1 MLNNQLA
8 SFAASGQ
15 LSKQKPKPKPTLVD
29 VEIAGKTVEMEIP
42 LQPNDPNF
50 TKEID
55 KRARAIERDM
65 FKKKIITKMVG
76 ASNIKG
82 EELRKQA
89 AARRAKGDI
98 QGASDLLGQRANLLA
113 TGQDQKPQSD
123 KVGSTSVVGNL
134 PPVLG
139 VPLTI
144 ASKALNTKEAK
155 AVKKTVGDAF
165 AKAGTASAVANL
177 GAGAALGKMAGLAIQ
192 GAGKMTGRDIP
203 VMASA
208 AEQVVSKSVPLAS
221 REGVK
226 MLNPLESSIV
236 ELASNPDQYLARI
249 DQESNKAK
257 QGDALSAVTY
267 ALLVGG
273 PVLDVLGGVGGAA
286 SIVERLT
293 AKIGKKA
300 TEKAAVMAARFAE
313 QVPDID
319 ALGAQFRPLKPG
331 QSTRGVN
338 VSFRQPARAAE
349 PVPASVPDASPV
361 ETLAR
366 IANDEPVLALPARSQ
381 FSQEVD
387 ELRRVAEQPPV
398 APARAPEVVQP
409 APVAQVANDPID
421 TLARIASDEPIPTS
435 QVSQPQPRPEPYTP
449 TTPSNDKWETA
460 LDVAAQDYH
469 WDFNKVRP
477 EDERLLRA
485 LANREGFDLPPID
498 SEDFLYVWD
507 DFRDTVQRRQYQ
519 SQIDPMDVS
528 ADVAKELAEVVRT
541 RGKRNRFLEVRKNS
555 QNLWRSTGGRQ
566 MSWIRLEDL
575 PEEYHSRAIENA
587 RNYVDGKRFIAG
599 DVYKSFISRGGGN
612 RESVS
617 IYNGDEVLFREIS
630 ERGLTPD
637 ELSANAS
644 KVWIPKQ
651 AVVDIYENARS
662 TIREKKAIGKSEATA
677 TRGDLLQAIE
687 HYNPR
692 TTTPANVPKATDKK
706 VPPTVAPESAVK
718 PKFVEDAQNIVNA
731 FEKSSGVKKG
741 RQRGSAIDPLE
752 STKYLVAK
760 AVVTAYDGTEK
771 AVRVVRRLV
780 KELGYGKDIERAALA
795 DLEKYRNQLG
805 DMFDD
810 RPAAPSRGAKVTPAK
825 AVTEKPTPAQRQAPA
840 KQGQAQAQ
848 KAVPEP
854 GVNTGIKNAVQET
867 EIEQGLIRSASPKFG
882 KTQDQIKASIEGAR
896 GRTDYDQVAEQISK
910 GESFNTNAFAVAMQ
924 GDRVKR
930 SNIVAASNAHADA
943 IARNAPQEEIDSLK
957 RAFDAALDDRQAYL
971 DKIQKGKSEWS
982 NIGRTLAQEVE
993 VDTGNVADVLQFAQ
1007 AKKGSKLTSQEVDEL
1022 RKLVDDTTKQKT
1034 EIEAKIAELETKI
1047 GQKDTEIATLK
1058 QQAEEAFSLTL
1069 REPKGRSTRQSPS
1082 VRARTR
1088 QEAIAVFKAAN
1099 EKLAKAQ
1106 LSKLGAA
1113 PDITAYAEYIK
1124 EIAPAVTTLVKSY
1137 IDEGIDVLDSVVR
1150 KVLDDF
1156 NKEGLPIKE
1165 DDILEIIAGKHTEQK
1180 PLAER
1185 TKTILRFR
1193 AEAKKIVDADVIKAR
1208 KAEVEAKKIANAE
1221 ARKKAQLEARKKT
1234 EAARAVQRAEMQAWR
1249 NQERAMKRAEM
1260 ERIRN
1265 AIREGRQITNKE
1277 RADYVRWWRTELRNI
1292 SEAERAEF
1300 RAWQKEQR
1308 AQDRLNKQV
1317 GREYDKAR
1325 RQQENADASDY
1336 IDWWKQK
1343 LDEQGVK
1350 TEREEYISWWNQ
1362 QEPAKAEE
1370 IRRMVEGAKE
1380 RTSRRIGELQGQ
1392 LETGQFPEKR
1402 VRKSKEAEDA
1412 DVELYRLRIK
1422 KKMLEDQV
1430 KAAIEAKKP
1439 QSGASKVGAILT
1451 EVKLANPA
1459 SRILDV
1465 VSNIARATGYFGG
1478 NVPRSVMDAGIA
1490 KLTKGV
1496 QVESVITPERLRRI
1510 IARSKERAKMEFEMI
1525 RKSQDRDT
1533 LKKFG
1538 TIQGPFSKAAGMGD
1552 VPFRSIYFETA
1563 VDQGA
1568 EAMARKALGE
1578 KAPKAQV
1585 ADFRDQII
1593 RDLEQYPELEAAAHE
1608 FSLYMT
1614 YNGNNWVSDIGGYIK
1629 RVALRGNEP
1638 AGVVYDELIGRFGR
1652 VITNVATDQVNR
1664 TPVGAVRGL
1673 TKILKDPKVI
1683 DPKTRLEAIEL
1694 IGKGLIGTAFAYLG
1708 LKAAEK
1714 IPGQVNGERQKYVD
1728 YGDLGKV
1735 GGPLGPF
1742 LLGATIGKAMKLSD
1756 SQRDPL
1762 IARSLLNMP
1771 FETPFASNIKDL
1783 LGVAGGAM
1791 DFRQFAARKITNTVI
1806 PGGVRDLAERTDVA
1820 PGSSLMEQLFNTG
1833 KSIEREKYPKEKTRE
1848 FVRGKG
1854 MQNKEK
1860 TTNDFGKIIQGE
1872 FKSKIPGLRQQLPK
1886 KK

>member
-1 MLNNQLA
+1 MSMSDVFRDVARKAVDANAKANPPMLT
-8 SFAASGQ
+8 
-15 LSKQKPKPKPTLVD
+15 QKDIDRLVPKPKESRVRIKLSD
-29 VEIAGKTVEMEIP
+29 GR
-42 LQPNDPNF
+42 F
-50 TKEID
+50 
-55 KRARAIERDM
+55 ARAKIMGSPEDADFGDKVDAAKRDIEDHLGLNKQSARVAQPAPAKQPIRGGSEAILGGTIFDPSRKPQTPQQPQRKPTPKEEAEQATRNVLKTKSGPEFRQAVKKQGDAINRAAM
-65 FKKKIITKMVG
+65 ADVRPSREGDPSLVGDEGIGSVAKKLGGKDPFKQFQQVVG
-76 ASNIKG
+76 T
-82 EELRKQA
+82 
-89 AARRAKGDI
+89 AARTVGGAVSPALKLDNAK
-98 QGASDLLGQRANLLA
+98 
-113 TGQDQKPQSD
+113 DQKILD
-123 KVGSTSVVGNL
+123 TATAEL
-134 PPVLG
+134 LG
-139 VPLTI
+139 VPGSPEEVVL
-144 ASKALNTKEAK
+144 
-155 AVKKTVGDAF
+155 
-165 AKAGTASAVANL
+165 NL
-177 GAGAALGKMAGLAIQ
+177 GLAALGPLALRVAGAALKARPGGSMRGIAEMIFSQ
-192 GAGKMTGRDIP
+192 EGRQA
-203 VMASA
+203 M
-208 AEQVVSKSVPLAS
+208 
-221 REGVK
+221 
-226 MLNPLESSIV
+226 
-236 ELASNPDQYLARI
+236 
-249 DQESNKAK
+249 K
-257 QGDALSAVTY
+257 Q
-267 ALLVGG
+267 
-273 PVLDVLGGVGGAA
+273 
-286 SIVERLT
+286 
-293 AKIGKKA
+293 
-300 TEKAAVMAARFAE
+300 
-313 QVPDID
+313 
-319 ALGAQFRPLKPG
+319 
-331 QSTRGVN
+331 
-338 VSFRQPARAAE
+338 AE
-349 PVPASVPDASPV
+349 PSIASVVDSAPELVRAKFTPKPDASYNPGETPDLLGMARSRQAVPDADPIQ
-361 ETLAR
+361 TLSR

-387 ELRRVAEQPPV
+387 QLRRVAEQPPV
-398 APARAPEVVQP
+398 AATRAPEVVQP

-498 SEDFLYVWD
+498 SEEFLYVWD

-687 HYNPR
+687 HYNPKSQ
-692 TTTPANVPKATDKK
+692 T
-706 VPPTVAPESAVK
+706 
-718 PKFVEDAQNIVNA
+718 NA
-731 FEKSSGVKKG
+731 IPIQETSQGVLRQERPQVGLQEVGKG
-741 RQRGSAIDPLE
+741 NAEPQI
-752 STKYLVAK
+752 
-760 AVVTAYDGTEK
+760 
-771 AVRVVRRLV
+771 
-780 KELGYGKDIERAALA
+780 
-795 DLEKYRNQLG
+795 
-805 DMFDD
+805 
-810 RPAAPSRGAKVTPAK
+810 
-825 AVTEKPTPAQRQAPA
+825 PA

-848 KAVPEP
+848 KVVPEP

-882 KTQDQIKASIEGAR
+882 KTQDEIKASIEGAR
-896 GRTDYDQVAEQISK
+896 SRTDYDQVAEQISK
-910 GESFNTNAFAVAMQ
+910 GGSFNAESFAVAMQ
-924 GDRVKR
+924 GDRAKR
-930 SNIVAASNAHADA
+930 ANVTATSKALNDA
-943 IARNAPQEEIDSLK
+943 IEAGAPEEQIADLRK
-957 RAFDAALDDRQAYL
+957 AFDAALDDRQAYL

-1007 AKKGSKLTSQEVDEL
+1007 AKKGSKLTDQEVVEL
-1022 RKLVDDTTKQKT
+1022 RKVVDERNRQV
-1034 EIEAKIAELETKI
+1034 AELETRLKEAENIALRESRVTAATRRVKRERSDIRSERKI
-1047 GQKDTEIATLK
+1047 LIEDFLSEMSKASSYLAGASPEAILKFAKIVRNVIEEGYTTFDDIAEFLRKNGLPDTET
-1058 QQAEEAFSLTL
+1058 
-1069 REPKGRSTRQSPS
+1069 
-1082 VRARTR
+1082 
-1088 QEAIAVFKAAN
+1088 
-1099 EKLAKAQ
+1099 
-1106 LSKLGAA
+1106 
-1113 PDITAYAEYIK
+1113 D
-1124 EIAPAVTTLVKSY
+1124 
-1137 IDEGIDVLDSVVR
+1137 
-1150 KVLDDF
+1150 
-1156 NKEGLPIKE
+1156 
-1165 DDILEIIAGKHTEQK
+1165 
-1180 PLAER
+1180 
-1185 TKTILRFR
+1185 
-1193 AEAKKIVDADVIKAR
+1193 DVIKALAEPLPR
-1208 KAEVEAKKIANAE
+1208 KAKIEAEITKLRREAKKIAVD
-1221 ARKKAQLEARKKT
+1221 ARKAENQTEQAQKRLTKLKENTQKRIDSLQEQLNT
-1234 EAARAVQRAEMQAWR
+1234 GQYAE
-1249 NQERAMKRAEM
+1249 
-1260 ERIRN
+1260 
-1265 AIREGRQITNKE
+1265 
-1277 RADYVRWWRTELRNI
+1277 
-1292 SEAERAEF
+1292 
-1300 RAWQKEQR
+1300 
-1308 AQDRLNKQV
+1308 KQ
-1317 GREYDKAR
+1317 AR
-1325 RQQENADASDY
+1325 RQ
-1336 IDWWKQK
+1336 
-1343 LDEQGVK
+1343 
-1350 TEREEYISWWNQ
+1350 TE
-1362 QEPAKAEE
+1362 
-1370 IRRMVEGAKE
+1370 
-1380 RTSRRIGELQGQ
+1380 
-1392 LETGQFPEKR
+1392 
-1402 VRKSKEAEDA
+1402 A

-1422 KKMLEDQV
+1422 KKMLENQV

-1439 QSGASKVGAILT
+1439 QSGASKVGTILT

-1496 QVESVITPERLRRI
+1496 QVESVITPDRLRRI
-1510 IARSKERAKMEFEMI
+1510 LARSKERAKMEFEMI
-1525 RKSQDRDT
+1525 RKSQDPDT

-1538 TIQGPFSKAAGMGD
+1538 NTQGPFSKAAGMGD

-1578 KAPKAQV
+1578 KASKAQI

-1673 TKILKDPKVI
+1673 TKILKDPTVI

-1708 LKAAEK
+1708 FKAAEK
-1714 IPGQVNGERQKYVD
+1714 IPGQVKGERQKYVD

-1854 MQNKEK
+1854 MQSKEK
-1860 TTNDFGKIIQGE
+1860 TTKDFGKIIQGE

>member
-76 ASNIKG
+76 ASNLKG

-89 AARRAKGDI
+89 AALRAKGDI

-134 PPVLG
+134 PPVIG

-165 AKAGTASAVANL
+165 AKAGTASAVANF

-249 DQESNKAK
+249 DQEANKAK

-300 TEKAAVMAARFAE
+300 AEKAAASAARFAE

-398 APARAPEVVQP
+398 AATRAPEVVQP

-421 TLARIASDEPIPTS
+421 TLARIASDEPIPAS
-435 QVSQPQPRPEPYTP
+435 QVSQPQARPEPYTP

-498 SEDFLYVWD
+498 SEEFLYVWD

-687 HYNPR
+687 HYNPKSQ
-692 TTTPANVPKATDKK
+692 T
-706 VPPTVAPESAVK
+706 
-718 PKFVEDAQNIVNA
+718 NA
-731 FEKSSGVKKG
+731 IPIQETSQGVLRQERPQVGLQEMGKG
-741 RQRGSAIDPLE
+741 NAEPQI
-752 STKYLVAK
+752 
-760 AVVTAYDGTEK
+760 
-771 AVRVVRRLV
+771 
-780 KELGYGKDIERAALA
+780 
-795 DLEKYRNQLG
+795 
-805 DMFDD
+805 
-810 RPAAPSRGAKVTPAK
+810 
-825 AVTEKPTPAQRQAPA
+825 PA
-840 KQGQAQAQ
+840 KQGQAQEV
-848 KAVPEP
+848 VPEP

-882 KTQDQIKASIEGAR
+882 KTQEQIKASIEGAR

-910 GESFNTNAFAVAMQ
+910 GESFNSNAFAIVMQ
-924 GDRVKR
+924 GDREKLL
-930 SNIVAASNAHADA
+930 NIASASKAHADA
-943 IARNAPQEEIDSLK
+943 IARNAPQEEINALK

-1007 AKKGSKLTSQEVDEL
+1007 AKKGSKLTDQEVVEL
-1022 RKLVDDTTKQKT
+1022 RKVVDERNRQV
-1034 EIEAKIAELETKI
+1034 AELETRLKEAENIALRESRVTAATRRVKRERSDIRSERKI
-1047 GQKDTEIATLK
+1047 LIEDFLSEVSKASSYLAGASPEAILKFAKIVRNVIEEGYTTFDDIAEFLRKNGLPDTET
-1058 QQAEEAFSLTL
+1058 
-1069 REPKGRSTRQSPS
+1069 
-1082 VRARTR
+1082 
-1088 QEAIAVFKAAN
+1088 
-1099 EKLAKAQ
+1099 
-1106 LSKLGAA
+1106 
-1113 PDITAYAEYIK
+1113 D
-1124 EIAPAVTTLVKSY
+1124 
-1137 IDEGIDVLDSVVR
+1137 
-1150 KVLDDF
+1150 
-1156 NKEGLPIKE
+1156 
-1165 DDILEIIAGKHTEQK
+1165 
-1180 PLAER
+1180 
-1185 TKTILRFR
+1185 
-1193 AEAKKIVDADVIKAR
+1193 DVIKALAEPLPR
-1208 KAEVEAKKIANAE
+1208 KAKVETELTKLRREAKKIAVD
-1221 ARKKAQLEARKKT
+1221 ARKAENQTEQAQKRLTKLKENTQKRIDSLQEQLNT
-1234 EAARAVQRAEMQAWR
+1234 GQYAE
-1249 NQERAMKRAEM
+1249 
-1260 ERIRN
+1260 
-1265 AIREGRQITNKE
+1265 
-1277 RADYVRWWRTELRNI
+1277 
-1292 SEAERAEF
+1292 
-1300 RAWQKEQR
+1300 
-1308 AQDRLNKQV
+1308 KQ
-1317 GREYDKAR
+1317 AR
-1325 RQQENADASDY
+1325 RQ
-1336 IDWWKQK
+1336 
-1343 LDEQGVK
+1343 
-1350 TEREEYISWWNQ
+1350 TE
-1362 QEPAKAEE
+1362 
-1370 IRRMVEGAKE
+1370 
-1380 RTSRRIGELQGQ
+1380 
-1392 LETGQFPEKR
+1392 
-1402 VRKSKEAEDA
+1402 A

-1422 KKMLEDQV
+1422 KRMLENQV

-1439 QSGASKVGAILT
+1439 QSGASKVGTILT

-1465 VSNIARATGYFGG
+1465 ASNIARATGYFGG

-1510 IARSKERAKMEFEMI
+1510 IGRAKERAKMEFEMI
-1525 RKSQDRDT
+1525 RKSQDPDT

-1538 TIQGPFSKAAGMGD
+1538 TTQGPFSKAAGMGD

-1714 IPGQVNGERQKYVD
+1714 IPGQVKGERQKYVD

-1854 MQNKEK
+1854 MQNKEN
-1860 TTNDFGKIIQGE
+1860 TTKDFGKIIQGE